1 MNYLRSPSFISS
13 GRVKAKIRIYLKI
26 TASIDAATELKSLE
40 QDIQDG
46 LLGDVR
52 VTPGSYKK
60 KYNRELK
67 SYLRKIHV
75 YMNTTIYLWIHTHT
89 HTRARAHA
97 RTHALTHARTYVRTY
112 IHTYI
117 HTCMHACMHAYT
129 VICLVVC
136 GDLPLFKSV
145 FQVPTA

>member
-75 YMNTTIYLWIHTHT
+75 YMNTTIYLWMHT
-89 HTRARAHA
+89 HTRARAH
-97 RTHALTHARTYVRTY
+97 THARTHARTYVRTY
-112 IHTYI
+112 VRAYIHTYI
-117 HTCMHACMHAYT
+117 HTYMH
-129 VICLVVC
+129 I
-136 GDLPLFKSV
+136 
-145 FQVPTA
+145 